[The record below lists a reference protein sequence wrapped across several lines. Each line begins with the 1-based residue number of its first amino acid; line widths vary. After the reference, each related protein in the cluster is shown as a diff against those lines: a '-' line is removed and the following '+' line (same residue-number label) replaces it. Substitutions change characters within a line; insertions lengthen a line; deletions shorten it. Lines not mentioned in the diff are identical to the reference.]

1 MVSSC
6 NQIKRDSWSMN
17 LCVETA
23 PNVPTTLWE
32 GGATRRGVWAWA
44 PVPARVPRKAGSAAS
59 AAWLHRRAP
68 KGFAAEGPGNKG
80 AISLLTSFPTL
91 PFPGGPIS
99 TFTVPA
105 AHWPFL
111 HGCFR
116 SGGFQL
122 EPASESPGKP
132 VKTQIPGHPP
142 LQHF

>member
-1 MVSSC
+1 MC
-6 NQIKRDSWSMN
+6 RR
-17 LCVETA
+17 LCGRA
-23 PNVPTTLWE
+23 GPP
-32 GGATRRGVWAWA
+32 GGGSGHGHQFQREFL
-44 PVPARVPRKAGSAAS
+44 ARLARLHR
-59 AAWLHRRAP
+59 LHRRAP

-132 VKTQIPGHPP
+132 VKTQIPGPP
-142 LQHF
+142 PPEFLSQEVRGGA

>member
-59 AAWLHRRAP
+59 AASQGSQRLCCR
-68 KGFAAEGPGNKG
+68 GPGQQRSYQSPDIVPN
-80 AISLLTSFPTL
+80 SSVPR
-91 PFPGGPIS
+91 GGPLAPSQCQPLIGLS
-99 TFTVPA
+99 SMGVLDRVVFNLNLHQSPLGSRLK
-105 AHWPFL
+105 HRFL
-111 HGCFR
+111 G
-116 SGGFQL
+116 
-122 EPASESPGKP
+122 
-132 VKTQIPGHPP
+132 PP